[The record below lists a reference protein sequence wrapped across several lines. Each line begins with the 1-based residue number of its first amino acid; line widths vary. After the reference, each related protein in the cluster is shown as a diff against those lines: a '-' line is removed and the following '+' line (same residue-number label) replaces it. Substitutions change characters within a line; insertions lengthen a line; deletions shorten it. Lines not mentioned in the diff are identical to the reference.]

1 MPASKPAILL
11 IQPHLGFLRRALEPD
26 FTVWAL
32 WEGPPVEAVTVIR
45 TLVVAGEFPIDKAL
59 AESLPNL
66 GLIACLTA
74 GYDGVDLAWAA
85 SRGLKVSHSPG
96 VNVDDVADHAMGLV
110 VAAWRR
116 IAEGDRMVRA
126 GVWRPNEKMLTPS
139 LGGRRLGVVGLGAIG
154 AAAGRRAEAF
164 GLSVSWWGPREKP
177 EAPWPRMPDVVALAK
192 QSDILVVA
200 ARASEDNRG
209 LISAEVLDALGPEGL
224 LVNVSRGQ
232 VVDEDALIA
241 ALRSGALGMAAL
253 DVFAEEPTP
262 ASRWADVPNVVL
274 TPHTAGATAAA
285 VPKMAA
291 LTRENLVRF
300 FAGEALVTP
309 VEAPVPVEE
318 VFQGARR

>member
-1 MPASKPAILL
+1 V
-11 IQPHLGFLRRALEPD
+11 LEPD

-32 WEGPPVEAVTVIR
+32 WEGPPVEAVSVIR
-45 TLVVAGEFPIDKAL
+45 ALVVAGEFPVDKTL

-74 GYDGVDLAWAA
+74 GYDGVDLVWAA
-85 SRGLKVSHSPG
+85 ARGLQVSHSPG
-96 VNVDDVADHAMGLV
+96 MNVDDVADHAMGLIL
-110 VAAWRR
+110 AAWRR
-116 IAEGDRMVRA
+116 IAEGDRAVRA
-126 GVWRPNEKMLTPS
+126 GLWRANEKMVTPS
-139 LGGRRLGVVGLGAIG
+139 LGGRRLGIVGLGAIG
-154 AAAGRRAEAF
+154 EAVARRAEAF
-164 GLSVSWWGPREKP
+164 GLTVSWWGPRLKP
-177 EAPWPRMPDVVALAK
+177 QAPWTRAEDPVALAAA
-192 QSDILVVA
+192 SDIVVVA
-200 ARASEDNRG
+200 ARATEDNRG

-262 ASRWADVPNVVL
+262 ASRWTDVPNVVL
-274 TPHTAGATAAA
+274 TPHTAGATSAA

-291 LTRENLVRF
+291 LTRKNLMRF

-309 VEAPVPVEE
+309 VDTPRDSRNAT
-318 VFQGARR
+318 

>member
-11 IQPHLGFLRRALEPD
+11 VQPHLGFLRRVLEPD

-32 WEGPPVEAVTVIR
+32 WEGPPVEAVHVIR
-45 TLVVAGEFPIDKAL
+45 ALVVAGEFPVDKAL

-85 SRGLKVSHSPG
+85 GRGLKVSHSPG
-96 VNVDDVADHAMGLV
+96 VNVEDVADHAMGLILS
-110 VAAWRR
+110 AWRR
-116 IAEGDRMVRA
+116 IAEGDRLVRA
-126 GVWRPNEKMLTPS
+126 GSWRPNEKMVTPS
-139 LGGRRLGVVGLGAIG
+139 LTGSRLGIVGLGAIG
-154 AAAGRRAEAF
+154 AAVARRAGAF
-164 GLSVSWWGPREKP
+164 GLSVGWWGPREKP
-177 EAPWPRMPDVVALAK
+177 DAPWPRARDAVTLAK
-192 QSDILVVA
+192 ESDIVVVA
-200 ARASEDNRG
+200 ARATEDNRG
-209 LISAEVLDALGPEGL
+209 LISADVLHALGAEGL

-262 ASRWADVPNVVL
+262 AARWADVPNVVL
-274 TPHTAGATAAA
+274 TPHTAGATSAA

-291 LTRENLVRF
+291 LTKQNLIRF
-300 FAGEALVTP
+300 FAGEPLVTP
-309 VEAPVPVEE
+309 VEM
-318 VFQGARR
+318 